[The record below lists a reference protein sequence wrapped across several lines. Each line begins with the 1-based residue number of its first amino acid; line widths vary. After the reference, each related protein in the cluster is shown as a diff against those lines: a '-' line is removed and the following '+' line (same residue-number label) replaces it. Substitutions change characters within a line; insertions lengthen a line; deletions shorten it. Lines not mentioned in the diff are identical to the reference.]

1 MGLSRPLRIFRVGPA
16 RGKFSF
22 GHKICSLLIN
32 LVRSTWLEYGFVLF
46 LKVFIDLDLVLVH
59 EKEENPKSNSTHL
72 DLMLV
77 Q

>member
-16 RGKFSF
+16 RV

-32 LVRSTWLEYGFVLF
+32 LVRSTWLENSFVLF
-46 LKVFIDLDLVLVH
+46 FKVFIDLDLVLVH
-59 EKEENPKSNSTHL
+59 ETEENPKSRSTHL
-72 DLMLV
+72 DLMLG

>member
-1 MGLSRPLRIFRVGPA
+1 MGLSRPLRIFGVGPE
-16 RGKFSF
+16 RV

-32 LVRSTWLEYGFVLF
+32 LVRSTWLEKGFVLF

-59 EKEENPKSNSTHL
+59 EKDENPKSRSTHL
-72 DLMLV
+72 HLMLG